1 MAGFEFL
8 GTFQGVFTSISVLL
22 GGALASYWA
31 FRGKRG
37 DTQVQ
42 ATQVTSEST
51 AKFLDGQR
59 EFQKYVN
66 EAVRSQ
72 VEEATSELR
81 MEVANLAESLAQVTK
96 EYDRQSD
103 IFRLRETRLWAW
115 DNVHDRKGPIPALPD
130 EILHKLSLGHLI
142 NLSVHSDTG
151 KMDQIAKE

>member
-1 MAGFEFL
+1 MEGFAFL
-8 GTFQGVFTSISVLL
+8 GTVQGFFTTFAVLAGSVI
-22 GGALASYWA
+22 GSYFV

-37 DTQVQ
+37 ETEVQ
-42 ATQVTSEST
+42 ATHVTSEST

-81 MEVANLAESLAQVTK
+81 VEVANLAEKLSNVTK

-115 DNVHDRKGPIPALPD
+115 DNVHNRQGPIPALPD
-130 EILHKLSLGHLI
+130 EILHKLSLGHLV
-142 NLSVHSDTG
+142 NLGSYMDSA
-151 KMDQIAKE
+151 KMDPIAKE